1 MARLEPGDLVEDA
14 AAEAV
19 AAALAPEAGGL
30 GLSRSAP
37 FTGRVNLFAEA
48 AGVLRVDAGRGRRR

>member
-1 MARLEPGDLVEDA
+1 MARLDPGDLAEDA

-19 AAALAPEAGGL
+19 AAALAPEPAAL

-48 AGVLRVDAGRGRRR
+48 AGCCGSTPRRSTR